1 MSDEEAQETIKIL
14 LEWIDKQ
21 KEQKRKK
28 AANDE

>member
-28 AANDE
+28 AENNE